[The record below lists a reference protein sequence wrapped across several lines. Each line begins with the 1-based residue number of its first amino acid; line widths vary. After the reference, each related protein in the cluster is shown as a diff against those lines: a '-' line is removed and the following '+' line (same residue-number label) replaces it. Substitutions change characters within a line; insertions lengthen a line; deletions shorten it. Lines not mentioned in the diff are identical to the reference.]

1 MCAFGFIQCSK
12 YLQNEKN
19 IHNWKR
25 DTENG
30 KRERK
35 RPEMRRRLSLM
46 HLKMERLIE
55 GITKKGRN
63 ATEKTKR
70 GRKGQQ
76 GASSY
81 KLQPSP

>member
-1 MCAFGFIQCSK
+1 
-12 YLQNEKN
+12 
-19 IHNWKR
+19 
-25 DTENG
+25 
-30 KRERK
+30 
-35 RPEMRRRLSLM
+35 MRRRLSLM

>member
-1 MCAFGFIQCSK
+1 
-12 YLQNEKN
+12 
-19 IHNWKR
+19 
-25 DTENG
+25 
-30 KRERK
+30 
-35 RPEMRRRLSLM
+35 MR
-46 HLKMERLIE
+46 KMERLIE

-81 KLQPSP
+81 KLQPSPLSSWAMPQALDQICVQMELAGGVVSLFPI